1 MAEQAEPAPEHVP
14 ATVRNAFLEL
24 LDGEPAGEAAC
35 QLAAQLL
42 GCIDVLPQEYGD
54 VLGLPPGSTFAQA
67 AAALRAELGC
77 A

>member
-1 MAEQAEPAPEHVP
+1 MAEAAEPAPEHVS
-14 ATVRNAFLEL
+14 AAVRNAFLEL
-24 LDGEPAGEAAC
+24 LDGEPSGEAAC

-42 GCIDVLPQEYGD
+42 GCIDVVPQEYAD

-67 AAALRAELGC
+67 ATALRAELGC